1 MNTSRAGWA
10 RIVLMALVAMT
21 LTACSAANQTDADGA
36 TSASEAIKG
45 PIRVATYNIWQLSA
59 AKVDSIDAEG
69 RGAHPQ
75 LLAAAR
81 VIKLA
86 QPDIL
91 VLNEVDLAL
100 TPEGDLDQTDLG
112 RVVRQFV
119 ERYLAVGDDPLDF
132 AHLYAAP
139 SNTGELSGLDLN
151 RDGITGTPADAGT
164 RAYGDD
170 SWGYGEYPGQYAMAV
185 LSRFA
190 IDAERAR
197 SFRQLRWVEL
207 PGHHLPRDFY
217 GPVADSLRLSSKSH
231 WDVPVQLGTQT
242 LHLLVSH
249 PTPTGFDG
257 DEDRN
262 GLRNYDEIGLWVRYL
277 DDAEGLV
284 DDQGMPGGLQS
295 SAAGERAGGRAG
307 DGGVS
312 GRARPLFVIAGD
324 LNAAPDNEPTAI
336 DPKPAILQLLEHP
349 QIYDPEPLRGQST
362 FGGFGRW
369 AGSRIDYVLPSIDLT
384 VSDAGLVG
392 PDNPDADIGSD
403 HYLVWVDLQLPG

>member
-1 MNTSRAGWA
+1 VKTSPAGWA
-10 RIVLMALVAMT
+10 RIVLTALVAMT
-21 LTACSAANQTDADGA
+21 MPACSSANQTDADGA
-36 TSASEAIKG
+36 ASAAEAIQG

-59 AKVDSIDAEG
+59 AKVDSVDAEG

-81 VIKLA
+81 VIKRVK
-86 QPDIL
+86 PDIL

-100 TPEGDLDQTDLG
+100 TPEGTLDEADMG
-112 RVVRQFV
+112 RVVRHFV

-132 AHLYAAP
+132 AFVYTAP

-151 RDGITGTPADAGT
+151 RDGITGTLADLGT

-190 IDAERAR
+190 IDAEGAR
-197 SFRQLRWVEL
+197 SFRRLRWVEL
-207 PGHHLPRDFY
+207 PDHHLPRDCY

-262 GLRNYDEIGLWVRYL
+262 GLRNYDEIGLWARYL
-277 DDAEGLV
+277 DDAEGLT
-284 DDQGMPGGLQS
+284 DDRGMPGGLQAS
-295 SAAGERAGGRAG
+295 GAG
-307 DGGVS
+307 DASAS
-312 GRARPLFVIAGD
+312 GDSEASGAGRPLFVIAGD
-324 LNAAPDNEPTAI
+324 LNAAPDDEPTAV
-336 DPKPAILQLLEHP
+336 DPKPAILQLLEHRLV
-349 QIYDPEPLRGQST
+349 QDPAPLQGQTT

-369 AGSRIDYVLPSIDLT
+369 SGSRIDYVLPSIDLDI
-384 VSDAGLVG
+384 SGAGLVG
-392 PDNPDADIGSD
+392 PEDPDADVGSD
-403 HYLVWVDLQLPG
+403 HYLVWVDLHLPG